1 MKTTKARTAQKATEG
16 RRISWLVLVAG
27 VAVLAVFGFLFYP
40 FGLGQKTKSDVLVL
54 GHAGSGFMSPLNPF
68 NPLPANSMESIVQAM
83 EEHGADG
90 VEVDVQ
96 LSQDGVPILYH
107 DVDLSSMTEQ
117 SGLIE
122 DHKAADVIGLKYKGG
137 FFYDLFHD
145 EEIIT
150 LEAMLDR
157 FATYPELPVL
167 QIDLRNHN
175 PERHL
180 YYAQTLLAVLEKYNY
195 PFSKLMFISPNP
207 EFLEAFRQVDP
218 QAPLMIDTGGD
229 FEAALKVALE
239 RNFQGICA
247 EGKSVSFEQIKR
259 AKEQGLHV
267 ALFGGKSR
275 SRITKMIKLEPDAI
289 QVNNVATMRDLLE

>member
-1 MKTTKARTAQKATEG
+1 M
-16 RRISWLVLVAG
+16 L
-27 VAVLAVFGFLFYP
+27 AVLGFLYYP
-40 FGLGQKTKSDVLVL
+40 FGLGSKIKSDVLVL

-68 NPLPANSMESIVQAM
+68 NPLPANSMASIVKAM

-122 DHKAADVIGLKYKGG
+122 NHAAADVIGLKYKGG

-150 LEAMLDR
+150 LEAMLQR
-157 FATYPELPVL
+157 FANYPELPIL

-180 YYAQTLLAVLEKYNY
+180 YYAQTLLALLQKYNY
-195 PFSKLMFISPNP
+195 PFQKLMFISPNP
-207 EFLEAFRQVDP
+207 EFLEAFRQVNP
-218 QAPLMIDTGGD
+218 QAPLMLDTGGD
-229 FEAALKVALE
+229 FESALKTAVE
-239 RNFQGICA
+239 RNFDAICA
-247 EGKSVSFEQIKR
+247 EGKSVSAEQIER
-259 AKEQGLHV
+259 AKEQGLQV

-275 SRITKMIKLEPDAI
+275 SRITKMINLEPDAI

>member
-1 MKTTKARTAQKATEG
+1 MKTTIEKG
-16 RRISWLVLVAG
+16 RFYTKQSRSSRWIILIAGVLVLG
-27 VAVLAVFGFLFYP
+27 VFGFLYYP
-40 FGLGQKTKSDVLVL
+40 FGLGAKIKSDVLVL

-68 NPLPANSMESIVQAM
+68 NPLPANSMSSIVKAM

-107 DVDLSSMTEQ
+107 DVDLSSMTER

-122 DHKAADVIGLKYKGG
+122 NHKADDVVGLKYKGG

-150 LEAMLDR
+150 LEAMLQR
-157 FATYPELPVL
+157 FASYPELPVL

-180 YYAQTLLAVLEKYNY
+180 YYAQTLLAMLQKYDY
-195 PFSKLMFISPNP
+195 PFQKLMFISPNP
-207 EFLEAFRQVDP
+207 EFLEAFRQVNP
-218 QAPLMIDTGGD
+218 QAPLMLDTGGD
-229 FEAALKVALE
+229 FDASLHMVLE

-247 EGKSVSFEQIKR
+247 EGKSASFEQIKK
-259 AKEQGLHV
+259 AKEQGV
-267 ALFGGKSR
+267 FVSLFGGKSR

-289 QVNNVATMRDLLE
+289 QVNNVATMRDLLD